1 MFGVP
6 QGSVF
11 GSYNLL
17 LFISIFDIASYADDN
32 TLYCT
37 GQNIKEVIDN
47 LEKTSEMILALFK
60 NNRMKANP
68 DKYHILANSKDR
80 TYSIKVGTKIITNNQ
95 CKDLLSIKIDK
106 EQHFD
111 SMSNHCV
118 NPKSKRIIKSDVYY
132 ELLNI
137 GD

>member
-1 MFGVP
+1 
-6 QGSVF
+6 
-11 GSYNLL
+11 
-17 LFISIFDIASYADDN
+17 
-32 TLYCT
+32 
-37 GQNIKEVIDN
+37 
-47 LEKTSEMILALFK
+47 MILALFK